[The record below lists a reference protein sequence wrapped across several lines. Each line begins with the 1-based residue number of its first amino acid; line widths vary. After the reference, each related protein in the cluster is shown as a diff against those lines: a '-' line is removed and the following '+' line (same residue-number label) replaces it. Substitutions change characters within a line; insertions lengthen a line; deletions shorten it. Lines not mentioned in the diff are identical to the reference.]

1 MKVFSTSARSTPFRM
16 YFKTDGTES
25 VAATATDATA
35 AQDATSELVLT
46 SPETNYCTKKLGDI
60 KTFNL

>member
-1 MKVFSTSARSTPFRM
+1 M